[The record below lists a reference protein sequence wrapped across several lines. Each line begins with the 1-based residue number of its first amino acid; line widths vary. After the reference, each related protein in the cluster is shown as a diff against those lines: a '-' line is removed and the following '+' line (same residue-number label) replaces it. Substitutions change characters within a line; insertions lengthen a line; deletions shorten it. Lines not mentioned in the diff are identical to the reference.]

1 MISNERRSPYGS
13 NNYNSHNSHNS
24 SYNSHHQPRSW
35 AQMAPRPPV
44 QEDTLKSSQLQ
55 IERKSFVFTLKENV
69 RGRLLRITE
78 DIGGRR
84 NSIII
89 PSTGLHEFRQL
100 LDEMIRASEELPPGK
115 AEGYDQQPLP

>member
-13 NNYNSHNSHNS
+13 NNYNSH
-24 SYNSHHQPRSW
+24 SYNSHHHQPRSW
-35 AQMAPRPPV
+35 SQMAPRPPV
-44 QEDTLKSSQLQ
+44 QEDTLKSAQLQ

-84 NSIII
+84 NSIIV
-89 PSTGLHEFRQL
+89 PTTGLHEFRQL
-100 LDEMIRASEELPPGK
+100 LDEMIRASEEMPPSKG
-115 AEGYDQQPLP
+115 ESYDQPPMQ

>member
-13 NNYNSHNSHNS
+13 NYNSHNSHYNS
-24 SYNSHHQPRSW
+24 HSHHQPRSW
-35 AQMAPRPPV
+35 AQMAPKPPV

-89 PSTGLHEFRQL
+89 PSTGLREFRQL
-100 LDEMIRASEELPPGK
+100 LDEMIRASEEMPPSKGG
-115 AEGYDQQPLP
+115 EHYDQPPMQ